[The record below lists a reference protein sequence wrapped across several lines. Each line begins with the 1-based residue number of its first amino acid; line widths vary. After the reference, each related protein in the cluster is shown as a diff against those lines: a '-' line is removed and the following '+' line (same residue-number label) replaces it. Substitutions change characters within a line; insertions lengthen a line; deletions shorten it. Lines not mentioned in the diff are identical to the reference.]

1 MKRNIN
7 LMQNGIDIENDS
19 LNELQKEYILQA
31 LANLGQRI
39 GIKGDG
45 ISYRNFSFL
54 DLLNNEN
61 ISYNANEHIGWLK
74 YQDLGDNEL
83 VATFGITNID
93 SGEETLLSNINTKDI
108 NDILYASNEIQ
119 FTIPIN
125 NIEKYSKNS
134 IISNDGNILTII
146 TVGKILGYE
155 DVDENNGVLLY
166 YKFDVKTN
174 KPIYIAK
181 IGYVS
186 SDNSS
191 NYYYA
196 LELDRAKDNEGV
208 YINNEYELTI
218 KLFDSKLLGIY
229 TDTFNNLFM
238 YSAHNNGEDLGF
250 AFLRK
255 DFLDLEK
262 FKAYNNDLN
271 NNYDSNSPLSV
282 IMNNISN
289 NNYYASTKLTLYLN
303 TEANEFLYSDKDELR
318 DTISLYKNEYNFI
331 DIEEELYNINN
342 DITDFYRNSL
352 IYYNDKFFI
361 ENRSQFIKRI
371 LCKLYETIVDESESL
386 NISNTKNYYK
396 MYIPFNYELSYVC
409 NSNNE
414 LNIYWS
420 NDIYVLLANLT
431 NNSSKKD
438 ILHKDN
444 YLIFDYDEIDKV
456 QSYRFEIDYN
466 KKYEDIINSVN
477 VRKIYSMPFVDA
489 DETWNIN
496 GSSTSIRAIG
506 KDAGNPNI
514 IIIYSKTKEY
524 KNDSIDSVDSY
535 EIINTVA
542 NKDFSSEEFIREQF
556 EIDKSLFANI
566 STDKV
571 YCYAWLPKIT
581 NINKEL
587 FDNSIILNICDLDCL
602 ESSLIKDYYLGSNIL
617 TIWYYTIENNTYKFK
632 LIEKDGKAMPL
643 GVTENLESIINS
655 TTLLNLNEQELLIL
669 KAEIE
674 SLGQELLTGSNKRWG
689 IIKNKK
695 GSDYNKNYNNNLN
708 TIIQYTNNLEYEVS
722 DTKNSVKYDENLT
735 DKFINSVADL
745 GRTNVTNVLYPKYI
759 TEEVEEEIQTEVQ
772 VNELINKLQS
782 EEQITIEINGDKFKV
797 NDQIKDVIKQVI
809 ETKLETQSIKV
820 STKVLKKDTD
830 NSYYNEYI
838 FNDNIP
844 TIDFKEIFIR
854 NINTLN
860 KYNVL
865 SLDEEGHTYYGYL
878 GSSYDETNKSTLH
891 LGTLNKNI
899 NIGTDTLVN
908 DIDIDT
914 FKKYDKLSLDFDH
927 ILLNSSKTLE
937 TSSYP
942 YTTKK
947 IINDDGITYDEY
959 KVGKYWILDKLYNN
973 EFTYNINNDDII
985 NNIFDD
991 LTSETINV
999 YEYIYDDFF
1008 ETNNQYNDIILN
1020 NPIINFKDVRDEN
1033 NTINYYFICIN
1044 YIIQNIFNINLKD
1057 KYKNGKIIIY
1067 FGSNKLLII
1076 KNPIERKIPLFF
1088 LKVNDPLII
1097 KQQNNVIWSTDTIDI
1112 LLNETT
1118 IKNNEETQNVIS
1130 IMTKFD
1136 KYNLIG
1142 TDRYV
1147 IWDYNYTNGDFEYQ
1161 IKPDQNWIATNIE
1174 ILNIR
1179 AESIDDN
1186 GNEITYN
1193 EIDQNR
1199 NIPITIS
1206 YEYRLIY
1213 TSNGNIKYGNSIHN
1227 KIKISETLKTEYI
1240 ETVIDSNNVQLSNT
1254 TLIIPIDIPIE
1265 PIEIIDPETE
1275 LSITQNV
1282 NSCKVRIFYQ
1292 RYSANLG
1299 EEIISSIC
1307 QPTVLNPDNMDHTII
1322 VRDTYNINYEY
1333 IPFIQ
1338 NYLTPEW
1345 LINNPNIKNSIN
1357 TTITTTNYEYIVTA
1371 DNASTV
1377 NDKIVL
1383 IGGDTKTWTY
1393 FTNKNGNI
1401 FEKDITVSTHSI
1413 TIRKKSGYYIYWGS
1427 IMPTIDTNPED
1438 ELSYIIP
1445 GSEQYGNSYTPG
1457 WYCTGIEDLSTYAL
1471 VNNQVVNAW
1480 ESPTFEDSY
1489 TWLGEEVPAQY
1500 LILPKHT
1507 KASTKNTEFEQ
1518 LPSITYKQDI
1528 VIKNMNYTIYDI
1540 SQGPTE
1546 HVKNNLK
1553 FYLVYDPD

>member
-7 LMQNGIDIENDS
+7 LMQNGIDLENDS

-61 ISYNANEHIGWLK
+61 ISYNANEYIGWLK

-146 TVGKILGYE
+146 TVGKTLGYE

-174 KPIYIAK
+174 KPIYITK

-196 LELDRAKDNEGV
+196 LELNRAKDNEGV

-229 TDTFNNLFM
+229 TDTFNNLFI

-331 DIEEELYNINN
+331 DIEEELYNLNN

-386 NISNTKNYYK
+386 NISKTKNYYK

-431 NNSSKKD
+431 NNSSKND

-524 KNDSIDSVDSY
+524 KDDSINSVDPY
-535 EIINTVA
+535 EIINTIA

-587 FDNSIILNICDLDCL
+587 FENSIILNICDLDCL

-617 TIWYYTIENNTYKFK
+617 TIWYYTVENNTYKFK
-632 LIEKDGKAMPL
+632 LIKKDGKAMPL

-669 KAEIE
+669 KAEID

-722 DTKNSVKYDENLT
+722 DSKNSVKYDENLT

-745 GRTNVTNVLYPKYI
+745 GRTNVTNILYPKYK
-759 TEEVEEEIQTEVQ
+759 TEEVEKEIQNEVQ

-782 EEQITIEINGDKFKV
+782 EEHITIEIDGDKFKV
-797 NDQIKDVIKQVI
+797 NDQIIDVIKQVI
-809 ETKLETQSIKV
+809 KTKLETQLIKV

-830 NSYYNEYI
+830 SYYNEYI

-844 TIDFKEIFIR
+844 TIDFKEIFVR

-865 SLDEEGHTYYGYL
+865 SLDEEGHIYYGYL

-908 DIDIDT
+908 DIDIDV
-914 FKKYDKLSLDFDH
+914 FNKYDKLSLDFDH
-927 ILLNSSKTLE
+927 ISLNSSKTLE

-973 EFTYNINNDDII
+973 EFTYNINTDDII
-985 NNIFDD
+985 NNIIDD

-999 YEYIYDDFF
+999 YEYICRDFF
-1008 ETNNQYNDIILN
+1008 GDDSQYNDIILN
-1020 NPIINFKDVRDEN
+1020 NPIINFKDARDEN
-1033 NTINYYFICIN
+1033 KPINYYFICIN
-1044 YIIQNIFNINLKD
+1044 YILQDVFNINLKD
-1057 KYKNGKIIIY
+1057 KYKNGKITIY

-1076 KNPIERKIPLFF
+1076 KSPEQLKVPLFF

-1097 KQQNNVIWSTDTIDI
+1097 KQQNNIIWSTDTIDI

-1118 IKNNEETQNVIS
+1118 IKNNNEETQNVIS

-1136 KYNLIG
+1136 KYNLTG
-1142 TDRYV
+1142 TDRYI
-1147 IWDYNYTNGDFEYQ
+1147 IWNYNTSDNDGFEYV
-1161 IKPDQNWIATNIE
+1161 IKPEQNWEVNRIE
-1174 ILNIR
+1174 VNNVR

-1186 GNEITYN
+1186 GIEITYS
-1193 EIDQNR
+1193 EINNDR
-1199 NIPITIS
+1199 DIPITIS
-1206 YEYRLIY
+1206 YDYRLVY
-1213 TSNGNIKYGNSIHN
+1213 TSGDNVRKGNWIQDKT
-1227 KIKISETLKTEYI
+1227 KITRTLRTEDI
-1240 ETVIDSNNVQLSNT
+1240 QEVINNNNAQLSNT
-1254 TLIIPIDIPIE
+1254 TLIIPVDIHIGSINITDQETGEYVTYNID
-1265 PIEIIDPETE
+1265 
-1275 LSITQNV
+1275 
-1282 NSCKVRIFYQ
+1282 SCRVKIFY
-1292 RYSANLG
+1292 NLFKAD
-1299 EEIISSIC
+1299 IISRVENETYC
-1307 QPTVLNPDNMDHTII
+1307 QPTVLNPDGMEHTII
-1322 VRDTYNINYEY
+1322 VRDTYNIKYEY

-1338 NYLTPEW
+1338 NQLTEVW
-1345 LINNPNIKNSIN
+1345 LNSNLNVKNILETKKS
-1357 TTITTTNYEYIVTA
+1357 TPNYEYIIEA
-1371 DNASTV
+1371 NNDSTT
-1377 NDKIVL
+1377 NDIIIP
-1383 IGGDTKTWTY
+1383 IGGDPRTWTY
-1393 FTNKNGNI
+1393 FKNSEYNLI
-1401 FEKDITVSTHSI
+1401 VSNHDI
-1413 TIRKKSGYYIYWGS
+1413 TIRPKSNGYFIYWGPNE
-1427 IMPTIDTNPED
+1427 PTIDTIPEN
-1438 ELSYIIP
+1438 ELSHQIP
-1445 GSEQYGNSYTPG
+1445 GYSTYCPG
-1457 WYCTGIEDLSTYAL
+1457 WYSTQIEDLSIYAL
-1471 VNNQVVNAW
+1471 VNNQIVNAW
-1480 ESPTFEDSY
+1480 KSPVFDPVY
-1489 TWLGEEVPAQY
+1489 TGEEGEEPTPAKF
-1500 LILPKHT
+1500 LVLPKHT
-1507 KASTKNTEFEQ
+1507 KASFSDETLDE
-1518 LPSITYKQDI
+1518 LPIIKKSDI
-1528 VIKNMNYTIYDI
+1528 VIKNKNYTIYEI
-1540 SQGPTE
+1540 SQSSTTLI
-1546 HVKNNLK
+1546 NINLE